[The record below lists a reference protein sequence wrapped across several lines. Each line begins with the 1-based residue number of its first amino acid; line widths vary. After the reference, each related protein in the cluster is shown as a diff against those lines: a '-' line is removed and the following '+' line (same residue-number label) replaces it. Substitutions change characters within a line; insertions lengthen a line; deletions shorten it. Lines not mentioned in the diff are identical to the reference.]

1 MTNSDNFAHQP
12 PEKGQ
17 FIDRL
22 FKDRYQI
29 QSLLS
34 HKPGRRTFLAHDRL
48 TNSTVVIKLLLFG
61 VDFNWADLKLFQR
74 EAAVLQSLQ
83 HPAIPQYI
91 DYFDVETELGQGFAL
106 VQTYIEAKSLQEW
119 VESGRTFAEPQ
130 LKSIARHLLEILD
143 YLHHQQPPIIHRDI
157 KPSNILLSN
166 YSGNS
171 FGDIYLL
178 DFGSVQTAPS
188 TNTITVVGTYGYM
201 PPEQFGGKTS
211 PASDLYAL
219 GATLIYLATG
229 QHPADLP
236 QKDMRI
242 SFEKHVTLDQYWI
255 EWLQNLTEPGVDRRI
270 NDARQALALLDQPHA
285 LNTNYST
292 GLLSK
297 PKGSRI
303 KTIQT
308 LDKFQ
313 IEIPYRMPMSEVA
326 TYIFLLVVT
335 SFIFWFFGS
344 TVMYLGLYFTSILAI
359 ICMVPCALITFT
371 LLRFIIIGCWSKT
384 LLSITKNKIILEYKI
399 LDIAHYRRSKL
410 AQLHDISHIELVPEH
425 FDSSRSRSAPASIII
440 WNGIKKMEIS
450 SRLTTPEL
458 NWVVQECK
466 KKVDEG
472 QLVLRH

>member
-1 MTNSDNFAHQP
+1 MINSSTAGDHHS

-17 FIDRL
+17 FIDRV

-34 HKPGRRTFLAHDRL
+34 HKPGRRTFMAHDRQ
-48 TNSTVVIKLLLFG
+48 TNHTVVIKLLLFG

-83 HPAIPQYI
+83 HPAVPQYI
-91 DYFDVETELGQGFAL
+91 DYFDVVTDLGQGFAL

-119 VESGRTFAEPQ
+119 VESGRTFDEPQ
-130 LKSIARHLLEILD
+130 LKAIARRLLEILD
-143 YLHHQQPPIIHRDI
+143 YLHHQQPPVIHRDI

-171 FGDIYLL
+171 PGDIYLL

-211 PASDLYAL
+211 PTSDLYAL

-242 SFEKHVTLDQYWI
+242 SFEQDVNLDRHWI
-255 EWLQNLTEPGVDRRI
+255 EWLQNLTEPSIDRRMK
-270 NDARQALALLDQPHA
+270 DARQALTLLDQPHA
-285 LNTNYST
+285 LNTNNST

-303 KTIQT
+303 KTTQT
-308 LDKFQ
+308 PDKFQ
-313 IEIPYRMPMSEVA
+313 IEIPYGMPKSEIA

-335 SFIFWFFGS
+335 SFVFWFLGS
-344 TVMYLGLYFTSILAI
+344 TALFFGLYAWFL
-359 ICMVPCALITFT
+359 VH
-371 LLRFIIIGCWSKT
+371 
-384 LLSITKNKIILEYKI
+384 LSPL
-399 LDIAHYRRSKL
+399 
-410 AQLHDISHIELVPEH
+410 P
-425 FDSSRSRSAPASIII
+425 SSGS
-440 WNGIKKMEIS
+440 
-450 SRLTTPEL
+450 
-458 NWVVQECK
+458 
-466 KKVDEG
+466 
-472 QLVLRH
+472 

>member
-1 MTNSDNFAHQP
+1 MTNSDSFAHHP

-22 FKDRYQI
+22 FQDRYQI

-34 HKPGRRTFLAHDRL
+34 HKPGRRTFVAHDRL
-48 TNSTVVIKLLLFG
+48 TNNTVVIKLLLFG

-119 VESGRTFAEPQ
+119 VESGRTFDEPQ
-130 LKSIARHLLEILD
+130 LKAIARHLLEILD
-143 YLHHQQPPIIHRDI
+143 YLHHQQPPVIHRDI

-171 FGDIYLL
+171 PGNIYLL

-229 QHPADLP
+229 QHPAELP
-236 QKDMRI
+236 QKNMRI
-242 SFEKHVTLDQYWI
+242 SFEKYVTLDRHWI
-255 EWLQNLTEPGVDRRI
+255 EWLQNLIEPSIDRRI
-270 NDARQALALLDQPHA
+270 NNARQALALLDQPHA
-285 LNTNYST
+285 LNASNPT

-297 PKGSRI
+297 PKGS
-303 KTIQT
+303 KVKVTQT
-308 LDKFQ
+308 PDAFQ
-313 IEIPYRMPMSEVA
+313 MEIPYGMAKSDVA

-335 SFIFWFFGS
+335 SFIFLFFGS
-344 TVMYLGLYFTSILAI
+344 TGIMYFSWVLAALT
-359 ICMVPCALITFT
+359 MAPCAFTTFVLIRLIVIGSCGRTF
-371 LLRFIIIGCWSKT
+371 
-384 LLSITKNKIILEYKI
+384 LSITENTIRLEYKI
-399 LDIAHYRRSKL
+399 LDITHYRRSKV
-410 AQLHDISHIELVPEH
+410 AQLKDISHVELVPAY
-425 FDSSRSRSAPASIII
+425 FDSRKARAVPASIII
-440 WNGIKKMEIS
+440 WNGVKKMEFS

-458 NWVVQECK
+458 NWVVQECQK
-466 KKVDEG
+466 RLE
-472 QLVLRH
+472 